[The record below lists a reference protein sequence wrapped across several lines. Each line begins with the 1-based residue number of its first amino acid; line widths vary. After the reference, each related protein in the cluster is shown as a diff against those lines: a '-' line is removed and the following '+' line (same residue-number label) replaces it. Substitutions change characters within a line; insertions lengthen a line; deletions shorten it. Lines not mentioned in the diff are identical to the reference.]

1 MNEDYNRGFTNGLSV
16 GLALNGKIIQPA
28 AISNI
33 WKYAKDKVTLSNISL
48 ADSAAVSIDE
58 PDGYGPS
65 DSIVLTN
72 LSLLDSC
79 SVAFY

>member
-28 AISNI
+28 ASSNI

-48 ADSAAVSIDE
+48 ADSAVVSIDE
-58 PDGYGPS
+58 PDGFSPS

-72 LSLLDSC
+72 LSLVDNC

>member
-16 GLALNGKIIQPA
+16 GMALNGKIIQPA
-28 AISNI
+28 ANSNI
-33 WKYAKDKVTLSNISL
+33 WKYARDKVTLSNLAL
-48 ADSAAVSIDE
+48 ADSVVISMGAS
-58 PDGYGPS
+58 DGFSPS

-72 LSLLDSC
+72 LSLVDNC